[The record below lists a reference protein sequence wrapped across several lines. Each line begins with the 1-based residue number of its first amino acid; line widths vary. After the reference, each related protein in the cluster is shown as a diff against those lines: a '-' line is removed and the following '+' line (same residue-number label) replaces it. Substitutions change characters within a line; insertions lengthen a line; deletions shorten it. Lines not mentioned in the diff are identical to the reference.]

1 MKICKMKNMQQ
12 KEKQQKTKGKCLG
25 GESFQLSTKKMKSK
39 QLDETRH

>member
-25 GESFQLSTKKMKSK
+25 GESFFQLSKKKNEI
-39 QLDETRH
+39 QITG